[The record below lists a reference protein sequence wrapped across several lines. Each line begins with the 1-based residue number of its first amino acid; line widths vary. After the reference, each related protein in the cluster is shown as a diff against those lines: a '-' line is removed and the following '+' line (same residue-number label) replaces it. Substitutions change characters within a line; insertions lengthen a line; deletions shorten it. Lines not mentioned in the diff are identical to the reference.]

1 MIKCIYLQIF
11 DVENDVTVVCLMF
24 TYFSFKS
31 FRPKRGTLPW
41 WLAQVFR
48 ATHGLPPCD
57 DESYD
62 PYGPYGDLGDVETDE
77 VLALDSLPPTK
88 NAVSFPN
95 VFGAQQLVEFA
106 MKLPSCTV
114 CAELSG

>member
-1 MIKCIYLQIF
+1 MFNVYVFLLCNRQHVFFFPK
-11 DVENDVTVVCLMF
+11 TPCLG
-24 TYFSFKS
+24 S
-31 FRPKRGTLPW
+31 
-41 WLAQVFR
+41 AQVFR

-95 VFGAQQLVEFA
+95 DFGAQQLEEFA
-106 MKLPSCTV
+106 MKLQSCTV